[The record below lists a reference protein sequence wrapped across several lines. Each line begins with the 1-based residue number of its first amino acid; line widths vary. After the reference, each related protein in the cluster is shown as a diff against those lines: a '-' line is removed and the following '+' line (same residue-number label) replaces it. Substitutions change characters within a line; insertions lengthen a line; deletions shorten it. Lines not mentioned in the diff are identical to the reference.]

1 MKMIFETHAHLDD
14 ERYNEDRSEFI
25 LGLKAKDIE
34 LIVNVGA
41 DIQTS
46 KNTIELANKYDFI
59 YGAIGVH
66 AHSAKDLSNDDLNW
80 IKTSAS
86 LDKIVAIGEIGLD
99 YYYDMS
105 EREIQR
111 FWFEQQIQLAKEV
124 RLPIIIHSRD
134 AAKDTMDIV
143 KDSKAEEVGG
153 VVHCF
158 SYSYELAKEYVDMG
172 FYIGVGGVITFNN
185 SKKLKEVVEKIPL
198 EFIVLE
204 TDCPYLTPVPHR
216 GKRNS
221 PEYISLIAQKVAE
234 IKSIEY
240 DEVVSATNRNAR
252 KLYRF

>member
-66 AHSAKDLSNDDLNW
+66 PHSAKDLSNDDLNW